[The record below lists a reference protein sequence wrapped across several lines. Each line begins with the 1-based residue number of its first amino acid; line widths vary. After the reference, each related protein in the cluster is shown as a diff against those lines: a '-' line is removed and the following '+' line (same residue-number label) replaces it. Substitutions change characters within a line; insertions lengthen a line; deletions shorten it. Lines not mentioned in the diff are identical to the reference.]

1 MISVT
6 TLIYTFFDEFNA
18 DAVIE
23 KYYNRWQQNK
33 SKTSTMEASNG
44 RGQKRR
50 QLPATKATI
59 LHAAIEAYYNGNE
72 IECMIQRGR
81 RVVAFPSFSKKH
93 LNSLHIGQR

>member
-1 MISVT
+1 MQLLKNITIDGSRIKVKQVLWYGSEGFKWERT
-6 TLIYTFFDEFNA
+6 KE
-18 DAVIE
+18 
-23 KYYNRWQQNK
+23 
-33 SKTSTMEASNG
+33 EA
-44 RGQKRR
+44 
-50 QLPATKATI
+50 ATEATI